1 MTTTSPLDIFD
12 QTSNQDATLTPF
24 NIDDHHEGQ
33 EYNNEPMTC
42 GANDS
47 LELYKVQDSTKGIT
61 LLYRQPKHDGI
72 ASENYQFNNGNQR
85 FVLESWIRRFNL
97 NGKLFKETFPQ
108 DLTKAMQA
116 HQGTTFTAVVEKQAG
131 ETTLYNINSRKS

>member
-12 QTSNQDATLTPF
+12 TKQDATLTPF

-33 EYNNEPMTC
+33 AYSNEPMTC

-85 FVLESWIRRFNL
+85 FVLESWIRRFGL
-97 NGKLFKETFPQ
+97 NGKLFKETFPE
-108 DLTKAMQA
+108 DLTKAMHA

-131 ETTLYNINSRKS
+131 EKTLYNINSRKS